1 MPRISPYRIELT
13 APERH
18 ELERRARQYTAP
30 YREVLRAKIVLLA
43 AARLANEVIAHRL
56 DTSRQIVSK
65 WRSRFWHRRL
75 AGLAE
80 QPRRGRPARFPPQ
93 RDRRRQSAGV

>member
-1 MPRISPYRIELT
+1 MPRTSPYRIELT

-30 YREVLRAKIVLLA
+30 YREVLRAKIILLA
-43 AARLANEVIAHRL
+43 ATGLANEVIAHRL

-65 WRSRFWHRRL
+65 WRHRFWRQRL
-75 AGLAE
+75 SGLAE
-80 QPRRGRPARFPPQ
+80 QPRGGRPARFPPQ
-93 RDRRRQSAGV
+93 RGRRRQGARV